1 MKHRPLILHGKVRG
15 VQKRLL
21 PALVPSHFRQKI
33 RSLHLKNILYQCINI
48 RVIIVK
54 GIAVHRAG
62 LRNILNG
69 DLINGALV
77 EQPDKRPPDGIF
89 CFLRHVFPPI
99 FLFYIPSVDKGKYA
113 LIN

>member
-1 MKHRPLILHGKVRG
+1 MRIKKGDTVKVLSGNDKGKTGEVLE
-15 VQKRLL
+15 VMPKTE
-21 PALVPSHFRQKI
+21 K
-33 RSLHLKNILYQCINI
+33 
-48 RVIIVK
+48 IIVK

-89 CFLRHVFPPI
+89 CFLRHAFPPI
-99 FLFYIPSVDKGKYA
+99 FLFYI
-113 LIN
+113 